1 MHTFS
6 LRDLP
11 DHVAELAED
20 AEAGKLSLVT
30 RDGAPVFVAVPFD
43 DALLRGGVKL
53 ALAVKLFDEETL
65 SLGQAARLAG
75 VGVVEFM
82 DRLAELH
89 IPVARLRPGEL
100 EQELGA
106 FG

>member
-11 DHVAELAED
+11 GQVGELAAD
-20 AEAGKLSLVT
+20 AQAGKLSLVT

-43 DALLRGGVKL
+43 EALLRGGVGL

-75 VGVVEFM
+75 LGVLDFM
-82 DRLAELH
+82 DRLAELR
-89 IPVARLRPGEL
+89 IPVARPRPGEL
-100 EQELGA
+100 EQELDA